1 MSDFLRFIKFQIL
14 KTPSPKNQFV
24 LSKRLLERISSLL
37 LGILLFLP
45 GTAHTQTENPQQQKA
60 PRPLSLLVHAQYG
73 YPFQYVS
80 EILYE
85 NFQVV
90 SLNLSL
96 EKECGLWPFF
106 GNKKLVESLLLEFR
120 LSKIWGQDIPLVRD
134 QVSLAVWNQAQQ
146 EGRRPTTN
154 WDLYQV
160 GLTPYYRLSYPVS
173 PTIRVYGE
181 AGLGITLLNK
191 TLIEEGTL
199 WNFLLTGGLGLD
211 WKIKNQHFYSFVR
224 FEHFSN
230 GGKLWKEGLTESRV
244 IGPETIVFGIGMR
257 FPLKS
262 P

>member
-1 MSDFLRFIKFQIL
+1 MAGNKIILSLFITQNRGFLSGRL
-14 KTPSPKNQFV
+14 FV
-24 LSKRLLERISSLL
+24 LISLF
-37 LGILLFLP
+37 LGGMVLFLP
-45 GTAHTQTENPQQQKA
+45 AIAQTQTENPQQQKA

-85 NFQVV
+85 NFQVA
-90 SLNLSL
+90 SLSLSL

-134 QVSLAVWNQAQQ
+134 QVSPAVWNQAQQ
-146 EGRRPTTN
+146 EGQRPTTN

-160 GLTPYYRLSYPVS
+160 GLTPYYRLYYPLS
-173 PTIRVYGE
+173 PTVRVYGE

-191 TLIEEGTL
+191 PLIEEGTQ

-211 WKIKNQHFYSFVR
+211 WKIKNQHFYF
-224 FEHFSN
+224 N
-230 GGKLWKEGLTESRV
+230 PESYFTLRDGDLLV
-244 IGPETIVFGIGMR
+244 VMGREYAIDYFREQIEKSR
-257 FPLKS
+257 LKNRKKR
-262 P
+262 